1 MCCSP
6 GPGERENPPW
16 SKPWF
21 PALEKKV
28 CALSKW
34 SEPNWTTCPVFYPS
48 SAKKSTIVLCFL
60 DDLSFDEG
68 EQEYKI
74 LKSAIDGSVTSQPE
88 NVLLYV
94 TSNRRHLIKETWKD
108 RKDDADDVYHDDHT
122 NESIS
127 LSDRFGLILHYGK
140 LSQEEY
146 LDIIA
151 HELSKKGIALSR
163 EELRVEAVRWEMEH
177 SGRNGRIAHQFVTWY
192 VGQCFSQKGQIYLIL
207 FLRLHFNL
215 FYGTFRR
222 KMDFC

>member
-1 MCCSP
+1 MVSRF
-6 GPGERENPPW
+6 GEKGLRLVQMERTQLDHLPRLL
-16 SKPWF
+16 S
-21 PALEKKV
+21 LLGQEKHYR
-28 CALSKW
+28 
-34 SEPNWTTCPVFYPS
+34 F
-48 SAKKSTIVLCFL
+48 VLFL

-108 RKDDADDVYHDDHT
+108 RKDDADDVYRDDHT

-192 VGQCFSQKGQIYLIL
+192 VGQCFLKKDKSI
-207 FLRLHFNL
+207 
-215 FYGTFRR
+215 
-222 KMDFC
+222 

>member
-1 MCCSP
+1 M
-6 GPGERENPPW
+6 
-16 SKPWF
+16 
-21 PALEKKV
+21 
-28 CALSKW
+28 
-34 SEPNWTTCPVFYPS
+34 
-48 SAKKSTIVLCFL
+48 
-60 DDLSFDEG
+60 
-68 EQEYKI
+68 
-74 LKSAIDGSVTSQPE
+74 
-88 NVLLYV
+88 

-108 RKDDADDVYHDDHT
+108 RKDDADDVYRDDHT

-192 VGQCFSQKGQIYLIL
+192 VGQCFLK
-207 FLRLHFNL
+207 RTNL
-215 FYGTFRR
+215 FNPVSKVTL
-222 KMDFC
+222 